1 MRLPGGLRGRG
12 PGTPPRLGCTDRRGR
27 RPGVPSACPGEA
39 GGGGYTPAGVEV
51 LFLPRPASSSPLE
64 ALRFALYVPGWVQG
78 PGPGWG
84 PRVAGPPLSPRTAR
98 HPRRGLW
105 EAAAARPPGSS
116 QRLGVGLPVSR
127 PLGLARNPVEIDMIV
142 GKDREGFFTN
152 GLTLGAKKCSV
163 IRDSL
168 YVDGDCTMD
177 IRTKSQGGE
186 PTYNVAVGRAGRVLV
201 FVMGKEGVHG
211 GGLNK
216 KAYSMAKYLRDSGF

>member
-1 MRLPGGLRGRG
+1 MRLPGGQRGRG

-39 GGGGYTPAGVEV
+39 GGWGYTPAGVEV

-127 PLGLARNPVEIDMIV
+127 PLGLARNVRRQRRWVGESRLQLWLHRIFFFFFNSPRWRTAIDFSSPMEIH
-142 GKDREGFFTN
+142 RYT
-152 GLTLGAKKCSV
+152 V
-163 IRDSL
+163 IPN
-168 YVDGDCTMD
+168 YAT
-177 IRTKSQGGE
+177 
-186 PTYNVAVGRAGRVLV
+186 
-201 FVMGKEGVHG
+201 
-211 GGLNK
+211 
-216 KAYSMAKYLRDSGF
+216 